1 MKSLAKKLAFLAV
14 IILILSGCSKPK
26 EEMDMSWGDLGSWDT
41 ETNVSEET
49 KGKPEESKKE
59 VKETKEKAENTK
71 KTPKKTSD
79 FEEATVVRVVD
90 GDTIHVEINGEKKK
104 VRLILVDTPE
114 SVHPRKP
121 VEFYGK
127 EASAF
132 TTHELDG
139 KTVYLE
145 KDVSDTDRYGRL
157 LRYVWLD
164 VPEGK
169 DLEKDL
175 REKCFNAK
183 LLLQGYANL
192 STFPPDVKYVDYFRF
207 FEKSAREAGLGL
219 WNAEAAALFNGEE
232 VPKEEPKEDV
242 KEEPKEEPKEEV
254 KEEIKEETKKTTDAE
269 VKTDTKENTDTKETP
284 ETKEPNKTEETKT
297 NAQNNSSEN
306 SETAS
311 ATDNTGETET
321 PSEDVCYIYPT
332 GKKFHVNSSCSSKS
346 VPKKVTVS
354 EAESMGYTPCKK
366 CAKKYLHWCWL
377 KMDF

>member
-1 MKSLAKKLAFLAV
+1 MKSLFKKLAFLFAAV
-14 IILILSGCSKPK
+14 IILSGCSKPK
-26 EEMDMSWGDLGSWDT
+26 EEMDMTWGDLSGWDDTSSISEESKEETKENKT
-41 ETNVSEET
+41 EVTEKSKKQSEET
-49 KGKPEESKKE
+49 K
-59 VKETKEKAENTK
+59 KANTGLN
-71 KTPKKTSD
+71 
-79 FEEATVVRVVD
+79 FEEATVVRVID

-114 SVHPRKP
+114 TKHPRKP

-127 EASAF
+127 EASAY

-164 VPEGK
+164 IPEGK

-192 STFPPDVKYVDYFRF
+192 YTFPPDVKYVDYFRF
-207 FEKSAREAGLGL
+207 FEKSARETGLGL

-232 VPKEEPKEDV
+232 VPKEEPKEDIKEEV
-242 KEEPKEEPKEEV
+242 KEEPKEEPK
-254 KEEIKEETKKTTDAE
+254 KTNDTE
-269 VKTDTKENTDTKETP
+269 VKTETKENTDTKETP
-284 ETKEPNKTEETKT
+284 ETKEPDKTEETKT
-297 NAQNNSSEN
+297 DTQNNTSGN

-311 ATDNTGETET
+311 ATENTGEAET

-346 VPKKVTVS
+346 VPREVTVS

-366 CAKKYLHWCWL
+366 CAKKYLN
-377 KMDF
+377 

>member
-1 MKSLAKKLAFLAV
+1 MKSLFRKLAFLFVAV
-14 IILILSGCSKPK
+14 LVLSGCSKPK
-26 EEMDMSWGDLGSWDT
+26 EEADMTWGDFSGWDDT
-41 ETNVSEET
+41 SSISEESKEET
-49 KGKPEESKKE
+49 KETKTE
-59 VKETKEKAENTK
+59 VKEEEVKKQTEETK
-71 KTPKKTSD
+71 KAPEGKSN
-79 FEEATVVRVVD
+79 FEEATVVRVID
-90 GDTIHVEINGEKKK
+90 GDTIHVEINGKKKK

-114 SVHPRKP
+114 TKHPRKP

-127 EASAF
+127 EASAY

-164 VPEGK
+164 IPEGK

-192 STFPPDVKYVDYFRF
+192 YTFPPDVKYVDYFRI
-207 FEKSAREAGLGL
+207 FEKSARVANLGL
-219 WNAEAAALFNGEE
+219 WNKEAAALFNGGE
-232 VPKEEPKEDV
+232 VSKEEPKEDI
-242 KEEPKEEPKEEV
+242 KEEPKEEPK
-254 KEEIKEETKKTTDAE
+254 KTDETE
-269 VKTDTKENTDTKETP
+269 VKTETKENADTKETP

-297 NAQNNSSEN
+297 DAQNNTSEN

-311 ATDNTGETET
+311 VKENSSSAET

-346 VPKKVTVS
+346 VPREVTVS
-354 EAESMGYTPCKK
+354 EAMNMGYTPCKK
-366 CAKKYLHWCWL
+366 CAQKYLNWCWL
-377 KMDF
+377 KMGL

>member
-1 MKSLAKKLAFLAV
+1 MKSLFKKLAFLAAIV
-14 IILILSGCSKPK
+14 LILSGCSKPK
-26 EEMDMSWGDLGSWDT
+26 ESTDMSWSDLGSWDA
-41 ETNVSEET
+41 EKNVSEET
-49 KGKPEESKKE
+49 KEKSEKSKKE
-59 VKETKEKAENTK
+59 VKKNKKEELENTK
-71 KTPKKTSD
+71 KAPKKTPD

-114 SVHPRKP
+114 TKHPRKP

-127 EASAF
+127 EASAY

-164 VPEGK
+164 IPEGK

-192 STFPPDVKYVDYFRF
+192 YTFPPDVKYVDYFRF

-219 WNAEAAALFNGEE
+219 WNAEAAALFNGGEM
-232 VPKEEPKEDV
+232 PKDEQKDEPKNEPKEDIKEEV
-242 KEEPKEEPKEEV
+242 KEEPKEEPK
-254 KEEIKEETKKTTDAE
+254 
-269 VKTDTKENTDTKETP
+269 KTDDTGTKTETKENADTKETP
-284 ETKEPNKTEETKT
+284 ETKEPDKTEETKT
-297 NAQNNSSEN
+297 DTQNNASGNSETTSTTENSSE
-306 SETAS
+306 A
-311 ATDNTGETET
+311 ET

-354 EAESMGYTPCKK
+354 EAMNMGYTPCKK
-366 CAKKYLHWCWL
+366 CAQKYL
-377 KMDF
+377 K

>member
-1 MKSLAKKLAFLAV
+1 MKSLFKKLAFLAAIV
-14 IILILSGCSKPK
+14 LILSGCSKSK
-26 EEMDMSWGDLGSWDT
+26 ESTDMSWGDLGSWDT
-41 ETNVSEET
+41 GTNVSEES
-49 KGKPEESKKE
+49 KEKPEESKKE
-59 VKETKEKAENTK
+59 VKKNTKEETKNTK
-71 KTPKKTSD
+71 KAPKKTPD
-79 FEEATVVRVVD
+79 FEEATVVKVVD

-114 SVHPRKP
+114 TKHPRKP

-127 EASAF
+127 EASAY

-164 VPEGK
+164 IPEGK

-192 STFPPDVKYVDYFRF
+192 YTFPPDVKYVDYFRF

-219 WNAEAAALFNGEE
+219 WNAEATALFNGGEM
-232 VPKEEPKEDV
+232 PKDEPKNEPKEDIKEEV
-242 KEEPKEEPKEEV
+242 KEEPKEEPK
-254 KEEIKEETKKTTDAE
+254 
-269 VKTDTKENTDTKETP
+269 KTDDTGTKTETKENADTKETP
-284 ETKEPNKTEETKT
+284 ETKEPDKTEETKT
-297 NAQNNSSEN
+297 DTQNNASGNSETTSTTENSSE
-306 SETAS
+306 A
-311 ATDNTGETET
+311 ET

-366 CAKKYLHWCWL
+366 CAQKYL
-377 KMDF
+377 K

>member
-1 MKSLAKKLAFLAV
+1 MKSLVKKLAFLAA
-14 IILILSGCSKPK
+14 IILILSGCSNSK
-26 EEMDMSWGDLGSWDT
+26 ESTDTSWGDLGSWDT
-41 ETNVSEET
+41 EMNVSEET
-49 KGKPEESKKE
+49 KEKPEESKKE

-71 KTPKKTSD
+71 KAPKTTSN

-90 GDTIHVEINGEKKK
+90 GDTIHVEINGKKKK

-164 VPEGK
+164 IPEGK

-232 VPKEEPKEDV
+232 VPKEEPKEESKEEPKKEV
-242 KEEPKEEPKEEV
+242 KEEPKKTDDTGA
-254 KEEIKEETKKTTDAE
+254 KTETKENA
-269 VKTDTKENTDTKETP
+269 DTKEAP
-284 ETKEPNKTEETKT
+284 ETKEPDKTEETKT
-297 NAQNNSSEN
+297 DTQNNTSGSSETT
-306 SETAS
+306 STTE
-311 ATDNTGETET
+311 NTGEAET
-321 PSEDVCYIYPT
+321 PSKDVCYIYPT

-346 VPKKVTVS
+346 VPREVTVS

-366 CAKKYLHWCWL
+366 CAKKYL
-377 KMDF
+377 D

>member
-1 MKSLAKKLAFLAV
+1 MKSLFKKLAFLAAIV
-14 IILILSGCSKPK
+14 LILSGCSKPK
-26 EEMDMSWGDLGSWDT
+26 ESTDMSWSDLGSWDA
-41 ETNVSEET
+41 EKNVSEET
-49 KGKPEESKKE
+49 KEKSEESKKE
-59 VKETKEKAENTK
+59 VKKNKKEELENTK
-71 KTPKKTSD
+71 KAPKTTSD

-114 SVHPRKP
+114 TKHPRKP

-127 EASAF
+127 EASAY

-164 VPEGK
+164 IPEGK

-192 STFPPDVKYVDYFRF
+192 YTFPPDVKYVDYFRF

-219 WNAEAAALFNGEE
+219 WNAEAAALFNGGEMPKDE
-232 VPKEEPKEDV
+232 QKDESKEEPKKEV
-242 KEEPKEEPKEEV
+242 KEEPKKEPKESTKV
-254 KEEIKEETKKTTDAE
+254 PKETTD
-269 VKTDTKENTDTKETP
+269 KTETP
-284 ETKEPNKTEETKT
+284 KETKEPEETKEKET
-297 NAQNNSSEN
+297 QNNTSEN
-306 SETAS
+306 SETATS
-311 ATDNTGETET
+311 TENTEKSEETK
-321 PSEDVCYIYPT
+321 EDVCYIYPT

-346 VPKKVTVS
+346 TPREVTVS
-354 EAESMGYTPCKK
+354 EAENMGYTPCKK
-366 CAKKYLHWCWL
+366 CAKKYLN
-377 KMDF
+377 

>member
-1 MKSLAKKLAFLAV
+1 MKSLMKKLAFLAA

-26 EEMDMSWGDLGSWDT
+26 ESTDMSWSDLGSWDT
-41 ETNVSEET
+41 EKNVSEET
-49 KGKPEESKKE
+49 KEKPEESKKE
-59 VKETKEKAENTK
+59 VKKNKKEELGNTK
-71 KTPKKTSD
+71 KAPKTTSD
-79 FEEATVVRVVD
+79 FEEVTVVRVVD

-132 TTHELDG
+132 TKHELDG

-157 LRYVWLD
+157 LRYIWLD
-164 VPEGK
+164 IPEGK

-232 VPKEEPKEDV
+232 VPKEEPKEDIKEEV
-242 KEEPKEEPKEEV
+242 KEEPKEESKEES
-254 KEEIKEETKKTTDAE
+254 KEEPKKTDDTGA
-269 VKTDTKENTDTKETP
+269 KTEMKENAGTKETP
-284 ETKEPNKTEETKT
+284 ETKEPDKTEETKT
-297 NAQNNSSEN
+297 DTQNNTSGN

-311 ATDNTGETET
+311 ATENTGETET

-346 VPKKVTVS
+346 VPREVTVS

-366 CAKKYLHWCWL
+366 CAKKYIN
-377 KMDF
+377 

>member
-1 MKSLAKKLAFLAV
+1 MKSLFKKLAFLFAAV
-14 IILILSGCSKPK
+14 LILSGCSKPK
-26 EEMDMSWGDLGSWDT
+26 EEMDMTWGDLSGWDDTSSISEESKEETKENKT
-41 ETNVSEET
+41 EVTEKSKKQSEET
-49 KGKPEESKKE
+49 K
-59 VKETKEKAENTK
+59 KANTGLN
-71 KTPKKTSD
+71 
-79 FEEATVVRVVD
+79 FEEATVVRVID

-114 SVHPRKP
+114 TKHPRKP

-127 EASAF
+127 EASVY

-164 VPEGK
+164 IPEGK

-192 STFPPDVKYVDYFRF
+192 YTFPPDVKYVDYFRF

-219 WNAEAAALFNGEE
+219 WNAEAAALFNGGEM
-232 VPKEEPKEDV
+232 PKDEQKDEPKNEPKEDIKEEV
-242 KEEPKEEPKEEV
+242 KEEPKEEPK
-254 KEEIKEETKKTTDAE
+254 
-269 VKTDTKENTDTKETP
+269 KTDDTGTKTETKENADTKETP
-284 ETKEPNKTEETKT
+284 ETKEPDKTEETKT
-297 NAQNNSSEN
+297 DTQNNASGN
-306 SETAS
+306 SETTSTTENSNEA
-311 ATDNTGETET
+311 ET

-346 VPKKVTVS
+346 VPREVTVS

-366 CAKKYLHWCWL
+366 CAKKYL
-377 KMDF
+377 D